1 RRRCRGFGAGP
12 AGRAHVA
19 GLTSARRRPH
29 FRRPVTRHPDTTRPL
44 IAPSRPGEPLL
55 VVRDDAPGVV
65 RFNGAVAA
73 IGNFD
78 GVHRGHRAV
87 IDGAV
92 ARAAALGARGVRRAR
107 ARGARGAA
115 AAFEP
120 HPRKVLRPLDPIFRL
135 TDETSKL
142 RLLAT
147 TGLNGALVLTFD
159 AGFAQLTAEQFV
171 TRVLVGRL
179 GICGATIGF
188 DFHFGHERGGS
199 PAFLAEQG
207 ERYGFTVETAPP
219 LEDEGR
225 PVSSSSIRAAL
236 AEGRVVEAAEL
247 LGYPWF
253 AAGTVM
259 KGDQRG
265 RDLGFPTANI
275 ALDPGC
281 GLKHGIYAVRAGIG
295 GLIRDGVASFGTRP
309 TFDDG
314 APLLEVH
321 VFDFSGDLY
330 GAPVDVAFI
339 GWIRAEAKFDSVD
352 ALVHR
357 MDEDARLARAPLA
370 RGGDV
375 FPPLGGD

>member
-1 RRRCRGFGAGP
+1 MTHHSDP
-12 AGRAHVA
+12 TH
-19 GLTSARRRPH
+19 
-29 FRRPVTRHPDTTRPL
+29 PL
-44 IAPSRPGEPLL
+44 IAPAKPGEPLI
-55 VVRDDAPGVV
+55 VVRDDAPHVT
-65 RFNGAVAA
+65 RFSGAVAA

-87 IDGAV
+87 IDAAV
-92 ARAAALGARGVRRAR
+92 TRAASLGVPAIAVT
-107 ARGARGAA
+107 
-115 AAFEP
+115 FEP
-120 HPRKVLRPLDPIFRL
+120 HPRKLLRPSDPIFRL
-135 TDETSKL
+135 TDESSKL

-159 AGFAQLTAEQFV
+159 ADFAALTAEQFV
-171 TRVLVGRL
+171 TRILVGRL
-179 GICGATIGF
+179 GIRGATIGF

-253 AAGTVM
+253 AAGAVI

-275 ALDPGC
+275 ALDPDC
-281 GLKHGIYAVRAGIG
+281 GLKHGIYAVRVGIG

-309 TFDDG
+309 TFDNG

-330 GAPVDVAFI
+330 GAPLDVAFI

-352 ALVHR
+352 ALVRR
-357 MDEDARLARAPLA
+357 MDEDARLARAALA
-370 RGGDV
+370 RAGGV
-375 FPPLGGD
+375 FPPLGEISG